1 MDMDRRMN
9 ASGMAHLLASLSGR
23 VADDDSRDR
32 IRRALEDYCRLND
45 CDLVP
50 CSGGSFAVEPRLSK

>member
-1 MDMDRRMN
+1 MDIDRRLN
-9 ASGMAHLLASLSGR
+9 ASGMAHLLASLSER
-23 VADDDSRDR
+23 LKDAESRDR

-50 CSGGSFAVEPRLSK
+50 CSGGSFAVEPRLSA